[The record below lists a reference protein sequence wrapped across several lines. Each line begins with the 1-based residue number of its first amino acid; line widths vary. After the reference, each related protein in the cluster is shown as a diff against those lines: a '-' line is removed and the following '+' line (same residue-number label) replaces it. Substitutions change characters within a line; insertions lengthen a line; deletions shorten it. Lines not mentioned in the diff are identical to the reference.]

1 MAYNPITTTEISVGK
16 ATKRSLWQKIKD
28 NFDYL
33 FGQTTPGGLLNGSF
47 EYDSDADGI
56 PDNWTRNLYP
66 GGSSGFYTI
75 STEHGEKSYYF
86 THPGGAGNGGGYMD
100 SDYIAVSSE
109 QYSAQVSIRSTV
121 TGIKNIVQ
129 VLYYDKAKV
138 YLSSADLYN
147 ATAPNTNAN
156 TVTANYTAPANA
168 RFIKYR
174 LIGGYTDTAV
184 AGTTY
189 FDGLRHFHVPDAAIS
204 QPKLKTTTGEV
215 SVSAGA
221 TSNVT
226 LPGGSYGFYPQLKNT
241 SDSGIVQA
249 FISGSYNSGAYGT
262 VIYLNLNGGTSG
274 AGYAQQRYLQAS
286 PPYKI
291 GNITWGHFLFL
302 LRDITT
308 GAVKAAY
315 EAEDPPWAYNGAIY
329 LLKNDPGRLAEVP
342 HPFADYW
349 LKDPAVDGL
358 EIVLVDLTMRN
369 VMKAKQDNAKVGKGL
384 LEDIPALIAGKGK
397 PKPHAAYGL
406 PNIPRFS
413 DKVKICEP

>member
-1 MAYNPITTTEISVGK
+1 MAYNPVTTTEIAVGK
-16 ATKRSLWQKIKD
+16 ATKRSLWQKVKD

-47 EYDSDADGI
+47 EYDTDGDGI

-66 GGSSGFYTI
+66 GGSSGFYTT

-86 THPGGAGNGGGYMD
+86 THPGGAGNGGGYLD

-156 TVTANYTAPANA
+156 TVTANYTAPTNA
-168 RFIKYR
+168 RFFKYR

-204 QPKLKTTTGEV
+204 QPKIKTATGEV
-215 SVSAGA
+215 SIGGGGA
-221 TSNVT
+221 SNLT
-226 LPGGSYGFYPQLKNT
+226 LPGGTYGFYPQVKQTTDAGLL
-241 SDSGIVQA
+241 SQICMGYV
-249 FISGSYNSGAYGT
+249 SGSYAT
-262 VIYLNLNGGTSG
+262 QIYLSAAGGTYG
-274 AGYAQQRYLQAS
+274 AGYAQQRYIQAS

-291 GNITWGHFLFL
+291 GDITWGHFLFL
-302 LRDITT
+302 LRNAAGD
-308 GAVKAAY
+308 VKAAY

-329 LLKNDPGRLAEVP
+329 LPKDDPARLTEVP

-358 EIVLVDLTMRN
+358 EIVMVDLTARD
-369 VMKAKQDNAKVGKGL
+369 VKKAKQDNAKVGKGL
-384 LEDIPALIAGKGK
+384 LEDIPALITGKGK

-413 DKVKICEP
+413 DKVKIYEP